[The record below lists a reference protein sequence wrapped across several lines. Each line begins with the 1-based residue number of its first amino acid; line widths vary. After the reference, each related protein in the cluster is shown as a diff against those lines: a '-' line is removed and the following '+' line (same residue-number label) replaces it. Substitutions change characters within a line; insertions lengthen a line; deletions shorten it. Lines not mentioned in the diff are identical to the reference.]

1 MCAELHWAV
10 EMFGDKFFNELRRKT
25 YTTPKSF
32 LDMVELYIVMLSE
45 KRGELKTQ
53 RDRLSVGV
61 TKLVETNAIVESLQT
76 ELTALAP
83 VLKQKGEEAEIMIAN
98 VTKEGDAAQIVKVK
112 VEADELRVGKQAAEV
127 KIVADDAQADLD
139 IALPALHKALGA
151 LDKLEK
157 SDITEIKQFNNPPEM
172 VAVVMEAICLLLK
185 SGKTWKDAK
194 QLLGQMDFMD
204 QLKTYDKD
212 NIDPKIIKKLK
223 KYINDERFT
232 PENLA
237 KISKAAVTL
246 CMWVRAMDTYDRVAK
261 TVGPKKAKVEAMNAE
276 LKIVQDNLKKKQ
288 DQLAEVIAKVD
299 GLKRT
304 LEDTL
309 AEKKRLEDEVELTG
323 NRLQRA
329 EKLTVGLADEQVRWA
344 TSVETLGDQ
353 IEKLVGDIFISAA
366 CISYYGPFTGTYR
379 TQMVLQWVE
388 GCTLRKIPIT
398 QGSSM
403 EHTLGD
409 PMQIRQWQIDGLPKD
424 EVSTNNAIMVTRGKR
439 WPLMIDPQ
447 EQAKKWI
454 KTTEAKNQLGK
465 SEKVMQV

>member
-1 MCAELHWAV
+1 M
-10 EMFGDKFFNELRRKT
+10 
-25 YTTPKSF
+25 
-32 LDMVELYIVMLSE
+32 
-45 KRGELKTQ
+45 
-53 RDRLSVGV
+53 
-61 TKLVETNAIVESLQT
+61 
-76 ELTALAP
+76 
-83 VLKQKGEEAEIMIAN
+83 
-98 VTKEGDAAQIVKVK
+98 
-112 VEADELRVGKQAAEV
+112 
-127 KIVADDAQADLD
+127 
-139 IALPALHKALGA
+139 
-151 LDKLEK
+151 DKLEK

-194 QLLGQMDFMD
+194 QLLGQMDCMD

-288 DQLAEVIAKVD
+288 DQLAEGNAKVG

-465 SEKVMQV
+465 SKKAMQE